1 MGGSAGKV
9 AHTHIRTREC
19 CWAFWHGA
27 RGDRVVVG
35 RRQGDFLFFFCRSL
49 KRADKRFF
57 FSYRDSGER
66 REGDVVLVEYPV
78 VGRVVVE
85 LGGR

>member
-1 MGGSAGKV
+1 M
-9 AHTHIRTREC
+9 
-19 CWAFWHGA
+19 
-27 RGDRVVVG
+27 VVG

-66 REGDVVLVEYPV
+66 REGGVVLLEYPV
-78 VGRVVVE
+78 AVRVVVE
-85 LGGR
+85 PGGVDFGFLVKKLAEIWRNVG